1 MMAFDAR
8 DGHELWRF
16 DVIPQDGDPGA
27 DTWKLAPGAARSGG
41 STWSSYTLD
50 SAQGELFL
58 ATGNPSPAL
67 APDRRRGDNLY
78 TDCVLVLDA
87 LTGKLKWY
95 VQPIPADALDYDM
108 AAAPMLY
115 RDAHGR
121 ARIAAAG
128 KDGYLY
134 LIDRASHRAAQAV
147 AVTTVSRH
155 DLQPTVEGVRACP
168 GVFGGVE
175 WNGPA
180 LDPRTKTVFV
190 GAVDMCMVYRW
201 DGDDL
206 RSPSASFGTI
216 VLPSTADAT
225 YGWVSAVDGTSGK
238 TLWRYRAAA
247 PIVAG
252 VTATAGGVLFTGDS
266 HGTFLAL
273 DAANGRVLLET
284 QTGGALA
291 GGVVSY
297 AVQGKQ
303 YIAYAAGG
311 LVRGTFVN
319 GVIEPKVVVATLAPP
334 NTLVRR
340 IVEPELEAD
349 PPLERPSDPAA
360 AHGAILY
367 ATYCTL
373 CHGAQGEGMT
383 APRLKGVAQRTD
395 PRPAAEILRD
405 PKPGMARFY
414 PGVLSDRDVED
425 LARFI
430 DEWKGESR

>member
-1 MMAFDAR
+1 
-8 DGHELWRF
+8 
-16 DVIPQDGDPGA
+16 
-27 DTWKLAPGAARSGG
+27 
-41 STWSSYTLD
+41 
-50 SAQGELFL
+50 
-58 ATGNPSPAL
+58 
-67 APDRRRGDNLY
+67 
-78 TDCVLVLDA
+78 
-87 LTGKLKWY
+87 
-95 VQPIPADALDYDM
+95 
-108 AAAPMLY
+108 
-115 RDAHGR
+115 
-121 ARIAAAG
+121 
-128 KDGYLY
+128 
-134 LIDRASHRAAQAV
+134 
-147 AVTTVSRH
+147 
-155 DLQPTVEGVRACP
+155 
-168 GVFGGVE
+168 
-175 WNGPA
+175 
-180 LDPRTKTVFV
+180 
-190 GAVDMCMVYRW
+190 
-201 DGDDL
+201 
-206 RSPSASFGTI
+206 
-216 VLPSTADAT
+216 
-225 YGWVSAVDGTSGK
+225 VSAVDGTSGK

-319 GVIEPKVVVATLAPP
+319 SVIEPKVVVATLAPP